1 MQSANI
7 LTLVDFSVIARE
19 RSDRSN
25 LKQKEIASPSP
36 LPKGVRGLSVA
47 RNDREVETLIYQSQN
62 IKGGKINV

>member
-1 MQSANI
+1 

-47 RNDREVETLIYQSQN
+47 RNDREAETLIYKVKVQ
-62 IKGGKINV
+62 KGG